1 MSVKQPSRK
10 PSDSPSDTV
19 PSIVGSVQQSRPAT
33 TLTDMGMLSHYSAL
47 PNAEG
52 AGLMTTL
59 DLGVRA
65 NVVLVQNALHG
76 ESESLWDQKPERIIR
91 VADLIA
97 HYTSY
102 VSEETGEEQSG
113 PMLTLLG
120 PDGVFHTGSQYA
132 FRSLQ
137 DIAFLQGRPPWIP
150 PIMIRAVRVKSR
162 NKREFQ
168 SLVLVE

>member
-1 MSVKQPSRK
+1 
-10 PSDSPSDTV
+10 
-19 PSIVGSVQQSRPAT
+19 
-33 TLTDMGMLSHYSAL
+33 MLSHYSSL
-47 PNAEG
+47 PSSEG

-65 NVVLVQNALHG
+65 NVIAVQNALHG

-102 VSEETGEEQSG
+102 VSEETGEEHSG

-132 FRSLQ
+132 FRALQ
-137 DIAFLQGRPPWIP
+137 DIAFLAGRPPWIP
-150 PIMIRAVRVKSR
+150 PIVIRAVRVTSR
-162 NKREFQ
+162 NKRQFQ
-168 SLVLVE
+168 SLILVE

>member
-1 MSVKQPSRK
+1 MSAKQPSRK
-10 PSDSPSDTV
+10 PSATPSDTV
-19 PSIVGSVQQSRPAT
+19 PSIVEVVQQSRPTT
-33 TLTDMGMLSHYSAL
+33 TLTDLGMLSHYSSL
-47 PNAEG
+47 PSAEG

-59 DLGVRA
+59 DLAVRA
-65 NVVLVQNALHG
+65 NVILVQNALHG

-150 PIMIRAVRVKSR
+150 PIMIRAVRITSR
-162 NKREFQ
+162 NKRQFQ
-168 SLVLVE
+168 SIVLVE